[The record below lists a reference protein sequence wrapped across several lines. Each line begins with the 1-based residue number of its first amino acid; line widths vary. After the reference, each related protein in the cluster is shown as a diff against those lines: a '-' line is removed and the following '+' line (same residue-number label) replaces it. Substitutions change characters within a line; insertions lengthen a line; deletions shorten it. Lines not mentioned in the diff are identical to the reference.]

1 VHVKVTTW
9 RRPFLSEKVAPG
21 SRLPSGQRAHPRTT
35 RSTGLRLRAITSAK
49 LPTGTVTFLFTD
61 IEGSTRLLHELGRG
75 PYAAVLE
82 EHHRLLREVIVAHD
96 GREVDTEG
104 DAFFVAFARPTDALA
119 AAADSQRRISDTEWP
134 QGGEIRVRMGLHAGE
149 ALVSGGKYVGVA
161 VHRAARIAA
170 AAHGGQV
177 LVSEAVYQLV
187 VDEDLDGASFR
198 DLGDHRLKDL
208 SEPQRLHQLLVEG
221 VRSDFPP
228 PRTLENRPTN
238 LPVQPTVLIGR
249 DREVKDT
256 LQLLDR
262 ADVRLLTLTGPGGT
276 GKTRLALQLAAEVV
290 DDFPDGVFFV
300 TLAPLTDPELVV
312 PTIAQTLAVHE
323 QPGRTVPET
332 LGDFLGEK
340 KLLLVLD
347 NFEQVIEA
355 AAEVAA
361 VMACAPRVKAVVTSR
376 APIHV
381 AAEHEYAV
389 PPLALP
395 DPGHLPQ
402 LQVLTQYEAVALFI
416 ERARAVKP
424 DFEVASGNAAAVA
437 EICVRLDGLPLAI
450 ELAAA
455 RVRMLPPQAILQ
467 RLDQRLKLL
476 VGGARDAPA
485 RQQTLHGAIDW
496 SYRLLPEP
504 EQRLFAD
511 LSVFVGGCTLEA
523 AEKVCERD
531 GVDVFEGLSSLIEK
545 SLLRQ
550 AEGEDGESRFLML
563 ETIREY
569 ASQRLEERDEADEL
583 RRRHAEYV
591 LTLVQSEADLMGER
605 GPRLL
610 RQMDAERDNLRA
622 ALEYLLASGVTEETL
637 ELVEV
642 VWPFWLFRGYLEEG
656 RRWAE
661 KAVKQSSGTPSK
673 LRTWV
678 VSTLGEF
685 LRFQGKF
692 EEAIEAKN
700 ETLAVARELGEVRM
714 VAATL
719 HDLGEIYMQM
729 GDREQARRLHEE
741 ALVLRRQDGRR
752 VGIAHALVGLGD
764 LALVEGDFERARSIY
779 EEILE
784 TGRESG
790 ESDFEANGLLSL
802 AEVARRENEH
812 VRANELLREGLAVAV
827 ELGSVLRIVQAL
839 ETLAALACAEGP
851 PERAARLI
859 GGCEQLRRESGFAVF
874 DDAVTYARTV
884 EAARTQLGSEAFD
897 RERSAGAMLSR
908 EDVIAFAVEGLSAQG
923 AEG

>member
-1 VHVKVTTW
+1 MHRGLHMSALDVFGSQRSPRLDSGLIAGHIGG
-9 RRPFLSEKVAPG
+9 VAD
-21 SRLPSGQRAHPRTT
+21 Q
-35 RSTGLRLRAITSAK
+35 
-49 LPTGTVTFLFTD
+49 PTGTVTMLFTD
-61 IEGSTRLLHELGRG
+61 IEGSTRLLQQLGRDR
-75 PYAAVLE
+75 YAEALDL
-82 EHHRLLREVIVAHD
+82 HRRLLRAAFQRHD
-96 GREVDTEG
+96 GYEVDCEG
-104 DAFFVAFARPTDALA
+104 DAFFVAFARAADAVRAAGEAQAALA
-119 AAADSQRRISDTEWP
+119 AAAWP
-134 QGGEIRVRMGLHAGE
+134 DGLEVRVRMGIHTGE
-149 ALVSGGKYVGVA
+149 PLVAPPKYVGLD
-161 VHRAARIAA
+161 VHRAARIMD

-177 LVSEAVYQLV
+177 LVSEAVYLLV
-187 VDEDLDGASFR
+187 ACEDLDGASFR

-208 SEPQRLHQLLVEG
+208 SVAQRLHQLLVPG
-221 VRSDFPP
+221 LRSDFPT

-249 DREVKDT
+249 DREMKDT
-256 LQLLDR
+256 LRLLERGDI
-262 ADVRLLTLTGPGGT
+262 RLLTMTGPGGT

-312 PTIAQTLAVHE
+312 TTIAQTLAVHE

-332 LGDFLGEK
+332 LADFLADK

-347 NFEQVIEA
+347 NFEHVIEA
-355 AAEVAA
+355 GAEVAA
-361 VMACAPRVKAVVTSR
+361 VMARAPRVKAVVTSR
-376 APIHV
+376 APIHI

-416 ERARAVKP
+416 ARAQAVKP

-455 RVRMLPPQAILQ
+455 RVRMVSPQAILQ

-550 AEGEDGESRFLML
+550 TEGEDGESRFLML

-569 ASQRLEERDEADEL
+569 ASQQLEERGEADEL
-583 RRRHAEYV
+583 RHRHAESV
-591 LTLVQSEADLMGER
+591 LTLVQSEADLMGEC

-622 ALEYLLASGVTEETL
+622 ALDYLLATGETDAAL
-637 ELVEV
+637 TLVEV

-656 RRWAE
+656 RRWVE
-661 KAVKQSSGTPSK
+661 RAVSQSSDTPSK

-678 VSTLGEF
+678 VGLLGEF

-700 ETLAVARELGEVRM
+700 EALVVARDLGEVRM

-741 ALVLRRQDGRR
+741 ALVIRRRDGGRI
-752 VGIAHALVGLGD
+752 GIAHALIGLGD
-764 LALVEGDFERARSIY
+764 LALLEGDLERAQAIF

-784 TGRESG
+784 VGRESG
-790 ESDFEANGLLSL
+790 ERDFQAGGLLSL
-802 AEVARRENEH
+802 AEVARRENDH
-812 VRANELLREGLAVAV
+812 ARAGELVREGLAVAV
-827 ELGSVLRIVQAL
+827 EFGSVLRIVGAL
-839 ETLAALACAEGP
+839 ETLAALASANGP

-859 GGCEQLRRESGFAVF
+859 GACERLRQETGFAIF
-874 DDAVTYARTV
+874 DDAATYARTV

-908 EDVIAFAVEGLSAQG
+908 EEIIAFAVEGLSAQG
-923 AEG
+923 AKG